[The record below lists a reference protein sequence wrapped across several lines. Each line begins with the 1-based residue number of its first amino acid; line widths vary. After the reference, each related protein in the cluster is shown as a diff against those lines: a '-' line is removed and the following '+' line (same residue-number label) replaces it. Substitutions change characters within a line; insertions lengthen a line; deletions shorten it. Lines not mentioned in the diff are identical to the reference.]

1 MPQMPQ
7 ENISSYVFPT
17 TDLFTNQKLHPK
29 GSVAKIVTNSSPMP
43 FQTPFH
49 PNQAGHVPSPTSLC
63 ENKKKVMGMYGM

>member
-43 FQTPFH
+43 FQTNSTLTRLAMFH
-49 PNQAGHVPSPTSLC
+49 HQHPYA
-63 ENKKKVMGMYGM
+63 KIRKR